1 MERASYVGDE
11 GVIGFA
17 QGSEVRLVS
26 EQGSAATVTRDGY
39 EITVPKTQLTNDLDV
54 LAAVRSKDATSQ
66 ARVSA
71 QLAQMRDEH
80 HRRQAAQAA
89 AVEREN
95 RERAAAAAAAQA
107 AARAPSALNRG
118 SYDQREGV
126 ARAPQINRTF
136 PAPTPK

>member
-1 MERASYVGDE
+1 LMERASYVGDE
-11 GVIGFA
+11 GEIGFA
-17 QGSEVRLVS
+17 HGSEVRLVS
-26 EQGSAATVTRDGY
+26 ERNSAATVTRDGY

-54 LAAVRSKDATSQ
+54 VAAVRSKDATSQ

-71 QLAQMRDEH
+71 QLAQMRD
-80 HRRQAAQAA
+80 
-89 AVEREN
+89 
-95 RERAAAAAAAQA
+95 